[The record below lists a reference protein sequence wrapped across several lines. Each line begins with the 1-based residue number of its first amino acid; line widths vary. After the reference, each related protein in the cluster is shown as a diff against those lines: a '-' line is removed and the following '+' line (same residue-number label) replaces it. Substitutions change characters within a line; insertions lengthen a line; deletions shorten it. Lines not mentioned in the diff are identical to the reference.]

1 MNAIKYQIPTHW
13 CIFQSAAILQELAEA
28 KGAVMSLK
36 AMPSQRRW
44 LDALQDIQLKLEV
57 AGTSKIEGA
66 DFTGNELDQAM
77 KETPEQLL
85 TRSQRQ
91 AHAAVKTYRWI
102 ATIPNDRP
110 IDENLICEIHR
121 KIVTDADDDHCPPG
135 KIREKDQ
142 NVVFGMPQHRGCDGG
157 DECKSAFTK
166 FVKAVNGEF
175 LDHDPLIQALI
186 AHYHFAAMHP
196 FLDGNGRTARA
207 LEALML
213 QRAGLRDTLFIAMS
227 NYYYDEKK
235 DYLATLAEVRAKGF
249 DLTPFLK
256 FGLKGVSIQTSRL
269 SALLRENI
277 SKELYRSLMHD
288 LFTRLVSAR
297 KLVIGIR
304 QLAIA
309 EYLLKNGRTEF
320 EFLTKMLEETYKSVT
335 NPRKAIIRDLNYLS
349 ALGAIRINKDKDNK
363 YHIETNLD
371 WPTKMTESEFF
382 EKVKQMPKAKSHSFL
397 SAS

>member
-1 MNAIKYQIPTHW
+1 MAIIKYQAPTRW
-13 CIFQSAAILQELAEA
+13 CNYQLASVLTELAEA
-28 KGAVMSLK
+28 KAAVMSLR
-36 AMPSQRRW
+36 ALPSQRRW
-44 LDALQDIQLKLEV
+44 VDALQEIQLKLEV

-85 TRSQRQ
+85 TRSQKQ
-91 AHAAVKTYRWI
+91 AHAAVRTYRWA
-102 ATIPNDRP
+102 ATVPNDRP

-121 KIVTDADDDHCPPG
+121 LIVTGADDDHCPPG
-135 KIREKDQ
+135 VLREKDQ
-142 NVVFGMPQHRGCDGG
+142 NVVFGSPQHRGCEGG
-157 DECKSAFTK
+157 HECKTAFGQ
-166 FVKAVNGEF
+166 FVNAIKGEF
-175 LDHDPLIQALI
+175 REHDPLIQSLM

-235 DYLATLAEVRAKGF
+235 NYLDTLAKVRANNF
-249 DLTPFLK
+249 DLTSFIK
-256 FGLKGVSIQTSRL
+256 FGLKGVALQTTRL
-269 SALLRENI
+269 SSMLRENI

-288 LFTRLVSAR
+288 LFTRLASER
-297 KLVIGIR
+297 KLVIGKR

-309 EYLLKNGRTEF
+309 EYLLKNGTTEF
-320 EFLTKMLEETYKSVT
+320 EFLTKILDEMYKSVS
-335 NPRKAIIRDLNYLS
+335 NPRKAIVRDINYLS
-349 ALGAIRINKDKDNK
+349 NLGAVSVIKDKESK
-363 YHIETNLD
+363 FQISAVLD
-371 WPTKMTESEFF
+371 WPSKITESEFF
-382 EKVKQMPKAKSHSFL
+382 AKVKQMPKSKSHSFL

>member
-1 MNAIKYQIPTHW
+1 
-13 CIFQSAAILQELAEA
+13 
-28 KGAVMSLK
+28 
-36 AMPSQRRW
+36 
-44 LDALQDIQLKLEV
+44 
-57 AGTSKIEGA
+57 
-66 DFTGNELDQAM
+66 
-77 KETPEQLL
+77 
-85 TRSQRQ
+85 
-91 AHAAVKTYRWI
+91 
-102 ATIPNDRP
+102 
-110 IDENLICEIHR
+110 
-121 KIVTDADDDHCPPG
+121 
-135 KIREKDQ
+135 
-142 NVVFGMPQHRGCDGG
+142 MPQHRGCDGG

-175 LDHDPLIQALI
+175 LGHDPLIQALI

-256 FGLKGVSIQTSRL
+256 FGLKGISIQTSRL

-320 EFLTKMLEETYKSVT
+320 EFLTKMLEETYKSVA

-349 ALGAIRINKDKDNK
+349 ALGAVRITKDKDNK
-363 YHIETNLD
+363 YHMETNLD
-371 WPTKMTESEFF
+371 WPTKMTESEFL
-382 EKVKQMPKAKSHSFL
+382 KK
-397 SAS
+397 